1 MDANTIFTAVNTLG
15 FPIFTAIALMWYTK
29 YQSDNNNKAI
39 KEIREEYSKE
49 LKEIRAAH
57 AQESKELQEVLAN
70 NTKALIDLTNKLD
83 AIEDAIYKRKEE
95 TTLIYPDGNVY
106 V

>member
-39 KEIREEYSKE
+39 KEMRDEYSKE
-49 LKEIRAAH
+49 LKEIRQEHAA
-57 AQESKELQEVLAN
+57 ESRELQEVLAN
-70 NTKALIDLTNKLD
+70 NTEALLKLTSKLD
-83 AIEDAIYKRKEE
+83 TIEEAIYRKTQE
-95 TTLIYPDGNVY
+95 TTLIYPDELRE
-106 V
+106 